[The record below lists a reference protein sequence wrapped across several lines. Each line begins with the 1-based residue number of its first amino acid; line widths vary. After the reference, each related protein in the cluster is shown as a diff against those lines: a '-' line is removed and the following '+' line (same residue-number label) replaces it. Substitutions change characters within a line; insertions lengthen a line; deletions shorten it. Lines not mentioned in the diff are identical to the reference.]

1 MWAFPKLP
9 ETALTECAKVE
20 HHDPATAA
28 QSDSRLV
35 SRRYRL
41 LYWSMQADQPNLAA
55 IVDNLAGDMPD
66 AALLEDLA
74 DDQLAAV
81 GRIALQHHR
90 NVESIV
96 GPVAAALYKRHDET
110 TWRDVGDI
118 LNLNH
123 MTAYRWAKPFLGGSA

>member
-1 MWAFPKLP
+1 MPL
-9 ETALTECAKVE
+9 
-20 HHDPATAA
+20 
-28 QSDSRLV
+28 
-35 SRRYRL
+35 
-41 LYWSMQADQPNLAA
+41 DQPNLTA

-66 AALLEDLA
+66 AELLEDLA

-90 NVESIV
+90 NVESVV
-96 GPVAAALYKRHDET
+96 GPVAALLYKRRDET

-118 LNLNH
+118 LDLNH